1 MIEKKIKEMEITSE
15 YELIL
20 AYVSDYIHRN
30 LETNFFNEKFYCR
43 SIKNVTVDEFINDLK
58 HDIKDHILRGV

>member
-1 MIEKKIKEMEITSE
+1 MTDKDKMGITSE
-15 YELIL
+15 QELIL

-43 SIKNVTVDEFINDLK
+43 SVKNVTVDEFINDLK
-58 HDIKDHILRGV
+58 HDIEDHILRSV